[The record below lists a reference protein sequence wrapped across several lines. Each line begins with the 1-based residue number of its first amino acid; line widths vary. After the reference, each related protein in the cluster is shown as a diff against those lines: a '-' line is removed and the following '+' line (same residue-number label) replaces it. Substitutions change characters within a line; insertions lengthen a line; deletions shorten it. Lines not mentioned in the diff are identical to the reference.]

1 MLQPGGSYGKTSP
14 LCLVLSFRQ
23 LYHWLRNSEMTGLVE
38 KETYMSMSC
47 CDKARYGIN
56 EDKDKT
62 RQELWA

>member
-1 MLQPGGSYGKTSP
+1 
-14 LCLVLSFRQ
+14 
-23 LYHWLRNSEMTGLVE
+23 MTGLVE

-62 RQELWA
+62 RQEL